1 MLKFILLEE
10 TPKKV
15 VYEYYP
21 ENGTDVGIVSFDKK
35 AKVNSIVVLAAN
47 DKHKRYALKLFS
59 RIIEFSDN
67 NFFQKEGIIAW
78 YWYKFTLI

>member
-1 MLKFILLEE
+1 MLKFSLIEE
-10 TPKKV
+10 TFEKA
-15 VYEYYP
+15 VYKYFP
-21 ENGTDVGIVSFDKK
+21 EGGTVAGIVSFDKVE
-35 AKVNSIVVLAAN
+35 KVNSIVVLAAN

-78 YWYKFTLI
+78 Y